1 MSSLEEP
8 LGLGDLSKLSINRLR
23 RFVSLGAR
31 RPPADDDDHS
41 TGKFVSGADD
51 IAAVVNGLV
60 TASRSCK
67 LKPSMRIS
75 SWNRS
80 KSWSDEITV
89 LIDSDMLKSL
99 PKLSRQELEVACEDF
114 SNIIGSTPETVVY
127 KGTMKDG
134 PEVSVISLCTF
145 EGHWTSH
152 HELFYQN
159 KVIDLARLNH
169 ENIAKFLG
177 YCRESDP
184 FSRMLVFEWRGR
196 PIFLAQVNEDSHWNC
211 PGEQM
216 VAEKERELEEG
227 EAQKSPSKLNRPH
240 LKKTKVC
247 CARPKRN

>member
-51 IAAVVNGLV
+51 IAAVVNGLGRIFVFVITGTV

-184 FSRMLVFEWRGR
+184 FSRMLVFEYAPNGTL
-196 PIFLAQVNEDSHWNC
+196 FEHLHY
-211 PGEQM
+211 GEGGQFSWL
-216 VAEKERELEEG
+216 R
-227 EAQKSPSKLNRPH
+227 
-240 LKKTKVC
+240 
-247 CARPKRN
+247 